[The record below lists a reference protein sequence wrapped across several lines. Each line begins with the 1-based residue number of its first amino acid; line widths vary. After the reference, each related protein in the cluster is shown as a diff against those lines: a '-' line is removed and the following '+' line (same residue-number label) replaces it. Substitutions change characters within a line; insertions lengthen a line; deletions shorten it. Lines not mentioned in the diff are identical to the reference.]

1 MAHKHTS
8 FCDDFADRVTSL
20 DHCPEKALSSQ
31 NRDKESRDFVEKA
44 ISFSYSENSNDTE
57 MTDDEVASP
66 TKDAGDDLVR
76 IYLTQMG
83 GAPLLSHLEE
93 LVVTE
98 DIGYKRKLYSDH
110 LLGTDYIIA
119 RATEILERVA
129 QKKLRLDRTIDI
141 PVGDKVAKLAVV
153 KMLPP
158 NLQTLRKILQEN
170 RKDFCIVLRHKSS
183 VIEKRAAWNRMQG
196 RRMRAARLIQELGL
210 RTNLLKRAHQQQ
222 TRIFERMN
230 RLKEMLDSNEDNHL
244 QNPLERWKRL
254 HVGVDSSPAE
264 IRAELHRCTRLT
276 LETVSSARKRTEENE
291 KLHNDY
297 SEARNHFATENLRLV
312 VSIAKHF
319 QNRGLSLLDLIQ
331 EGNTGLLKAVDK
343 FDRERGCKFSTYA
356 TYWIRQAISRAVAE
370 QGRLIRVPVH
380 IVDVMNHVINV
391 AQADLTQLAD
401 SNTAFEQTAQKVGLS
416 QEDLTKM
423 LQMGTQPLSLDQTIS
438 SQDDSTFSDYL
449 EDYHA
454 EEQMDGVSK
463 EELKMNIEEV
473 LQDLS
478 FREQEILRL
487 RYGLR
492 DGNFYTLEEV
502 GKIFSITRER
512 VRQIETRAVKKL
524 QQPARSNK
532 LCGFVDRFELGETEE
547 LPQNTRRPRKMRP
560 ALVK

>member
-1 MAHKHTS
+1 MAHKHS
-8 FCDDFADRVTSL
+8 SLYDDLADCETTVN
-20 DHCPEKALSSQ
+20 HGPEKALPSQ
-31 NRDKESRDFVEKA
+31 KYDNKDRNFVEKA
-44 ISFSYSENSNDTE
+44 ISFGYSGNDN
-57 MTDDEVASP
+57 DPDVADNEAASS
-66 TKDAGDDLVR
+66 KDMGDDLVR
-76 IYLTQMG
+76 IYLVQMG
-83 GAPLLSHLEE
+83 GAPLLSHKEE

-98 DIGYKRKLYSDH
+98 DIGQKRKLSNEH

-141 PVGDKVAKLAVV
+141 PVGDRAAKLVIL

-158 NLQTLRKILQEN
+158 DLQTLHKILLEN
-170 RKDFCIVLRHKSS
+170 RKDFCVVLRRKSS
-183 VIEKRAAWNRMQG
+183 ATEKKAAWNRMQS
-196 RRMRAARLIQELGL
+196 RRMHAVRLIQELGL
-210 RTNLLKRAHQQQ
+210 RTSLLKRAHQQQ

-230 RLKEMLDSNEDNHL
+230 RLKEMLDSCDKNKL

-264 IRAELHRCTRLT
+264 IRAELHRCMRLT
-276 LETVSSARKRTEENE
+276 LETVSSARKRTVNNE
-291 KLHNDY
+291 KLQNDY
-297 SEARNHFATENLRLV
+297 NTARNRFATENLRLV

-380 IVDVMNHVINV
+380 IVDTMNHIINI

-401 SNTAFEQTAQKVGLS
+401 SNMAFEQTAQKVGLS

-438 SQDDSTFSDYL
+438 SQDDSSFSDYL
-449 EDYHA
+449 EDYHT

-463 EELKMNIEEV
+463 EELKSNIEEV

-478 FREQEILRL
+478 FREQEIIRL

-532 LCGFVDRFELGETEE
+532 LCGFVDRFELDETEE
-547 LPQNTRRPRKMRP
+547 LPQNTRRSCKIRT